1 MLLRGLEYSHFLE
14 SQNKIYSGDGD
25 NPEKSI
31 QDVVLTFLKKTIN
44 ILFFGNHENATESKG
59 IEYTHDAVNEGNR
72 FPEETIEEIPENA
85 GHANMLT
92 DEQKLINGF
101 GHWGPLNLAFGKNT
115 ERMHYVQKDH
125 ISFRLHSDFPV
136 ATSFEGGGSG
146 KNTTGININA
156 SNNSSWS
163 SYDIF
168 LCTGIITIFI
178 LCCIYTTLLTHHR
191 IYNENLDLKDGE
203 MKRDFRDL
211 EVKICDKV
219 GCAISG
225 HNYCKIGLVEQ
236 NSNRL
241 GWSDV

>member
-1 MLLRGLEYSHFLE
+1 MLS
-14 SQNKIYSGDGD
+14 
-25 NPEKSI
+25 
-31 QDVVLTFLKKTIN
+31 
-44 ILFFGNHENATESKG
+44 
-59 IEYTHDAVNEGNR
+59 
-72 FPEETIEEIPENA
+72 
-85 GHANMLT
+85 

-125 ISFRLHSDFPV
+125 IAFRLHSDSPV
-136 ATSFEGGGSG
+136 STNQESG
-146 KNTTGININA
+146 VKNNDMNINP
-156 SNNSSWS
+156 SNLSWS
-163 SYDIF
+163 PYDIF

-178 LCCIYTTLLTHHR
+178 LCCIYTTLLSHHR
-191 IYNENLDLKDGE
+191 IYHENLDLKNGE